1 VSWPNYQ
8 VAHFDS
14 VYALGVG
21 NINFSRFELT
31 HTWMLAAVANIQERQ
46 ATVISARTNPG
57 DRIKL
62 VASFMSHREWPDDVT
77 AAIKHYIKA
86 MDILTKNRNVLVHS
100 NAVEAWDNKTAFHS
114 MSRQGLPNLFQA
126 TLDEIRQ
133 VADDLNDYFWFGHAL
148 SNYIACEIHHAAR
161 EERMMVIAHLP
172 DLPTM
177 PIHIDPSQRPK
188 LKT

>member
-14 VYALGVG
+14 VYALGVV

-62 VASFMSHREWPDDVT
+62 VASFMSHRE
-77 AAIKHYIKA
+77 
-86 MDILTKNRNVLVHS
+86 
-100 NAVEAWDNKTAFHS
+100 
-114 MSRQGLPNLFQA
+114 
-126 TLDEIRQ
+126 
-133 VADDLNDYFWFGHAL
+133 
-148 SNYIACEIHHAAR
+148 
-161 EERMMVIAHLP
+161 
-172 DLPTM
+172 
-177 PIHIDPSQRPK
+177 
-188 LKT
+188 